1 LELAEPRKPV
11 WRTHPRHQK
20 RQRCQCQRLSA
31 SPAGQQFATVSL
43 HDGTQI
49 GIESGGVQYPA
60 VLATHVPGVALGQR
74 VLVAF
79 DGAACLI
86 IAAWP
91 QANQAPLLQYD
102 AVQGRLQINAAQL
115 DIQALST
122 LELVCGPTRIS
133 LDVSGRLEIHG
144 NDILSSAM
152 GAQRIEGGSID
163 FN

>member
-1 LELAEPRKPV
+1 MRKTSVRSLAAAK
-11 WRTHPRHQK
+11 TTTAT
-20 RQRCQCQRLSA
+20 SA
-31 SPAGQQFATVSL
+31 STVSQQFARVSTL
-43 HDGTQI
+43 DGTHI
-49 GIESGGVQYPA
+49 GVDVDGVQHEA
-60 VLATHVPGVALGQR
+60 QLATHVPGVALGQR
-74 VLVAF
+74 VLVAL

-91 QANQAPLLQYD
+91 QANQTPLLQFD
-102 AVQGRLQINAAQL
+102 AALGRLQINAAQL